1 MERSEAPPDPP
12 SSDAELYAQ
21 SEAYWAEH
29 VAPKPSR
36 VLTLTSD
43 NVALRVKGGGLQIT
57 DPQLS
62 GARHLY
68 FAPSARKPNAIV
80 LSGWGGLV
88 TIEALRFCD
97 DYKIALIVLDW
108 THGLMSVSSPNP
120 KASAG
125 LVRAQCAANAV
136 EVARGLIEE
145 KVKNAHVVG
154 GLTAEEAARFI
165 ARANQARTVDEVMQ
179 AEAHA
184 AKANFAHAP
193 IELHWRPGGPPIPP
207 AWKRYVT
214 RTRMINEHSPR
225 RATHPIN
232 ALLNLAAT
240 IAAGRLTAQLAA
252 RGACLSIGFLHADK
266 PGRFSLTYDAI
277 EPLRPFIEAKTFAFL
292 GRHQFAA
299 GDFIRVKGSNE
310 LRIMDGLLAAFTQET
325 ALSERAIQAAA
336 DFALMLIQS
345 PGNARITH
353 RGSGSIRIRMTIGD
367 VKKTANLI
375 AFDAADKT
383 ANVINSAGV

>member
-1 MERSEAPPDPP
+1 MEHSEAPSDPP
-12 SSDAELYAQ
+12 SSDAELYVQ
-21 SEAYWAEH
+21 SESYWAEH

-36 VLTLTSD
+36 VLTLTGD

-57 DPQLS
+57 D
-62 GARHLY
+62 GERHLY

-97 DYKIALIVLDW
+97 DYKVALVVLDW
-108 THGLMSVSSPNP
+108 MHGLISVTSPNP
-120 KASAG
+120 QASAA

-136 EVARGLIEE
+136 EVARGLVEE
-145 KVKNAHVVG
+145 KIRNAHAVG
-154 GLTAEEAARFI
+154 GLSAEDAARFI
-165 ARANQARTVDEVMQ
+165 ARASQARTVAEVMQ

-184 AKANFAHAP
+184 AKPNFAHVP
-193 IELHWRPGGPPIPP
+193 IEMRWRPGGPPIPS

-214 RTRMINEHSPR
+214 RCRAINERSPR

-232 ALLNLAAT
+232 ALLNFAAT
-240 IAAGRLTAQLAA
+240 IAAGRLTVQLTA

-292 GRHQFAA
+292 ARHQFAA
-299 GDFIRVKGSNE
+299 NDFIQMKGSNE
-310 LRIMDGLLAAFTQET
+310 LRIMDNLLATFTQET
-325 ALSERAIQAAA
+325 ALRERAIQAAA
-336 DFALMLIQS
+336 DFALTLIQS
-345 PGNARITH
+345 PGHPQITD
-353 RGSGSIRIRMTIGD
+353 RGQREYSSSDVDWRHDKPRTSLPSTPRERPPVRSI
-367 VKKTANLI
+367 
-375 AFDAADKT
+375 
-383 ANVINSAGV
+383 SASV